1 MERDCILAQGAP
13 SFTKD
18 RLMEQSDETRV
29 WFCKLC
35 GLPAQ
40 KCSGG
45 ASTKQECRLCGTN
58 KIAEVRMPY
67 ATKLAMQEF
76 MSVNVIVR
84 VITSPFGEPV
94 LAAGNQ
100 KIGPVKFVD

>member
-1 MERDCILAQGAP
+1 MEKDCILAQGAP
-13 SFTKD
+13 GFARD

-40 KCSGG
+40 KSMGG
-45 ASTKQECRLCGTN
+45 VASKHECRLCGTN
-58 KIAEVRMPY
+58 QVAEVRMPY

-76 MSVNVIVR
+76 MSVNVIIR
-84 VITSPFGEPV
+84 VLTSPFGDTV
-94 LAAGNQ
+94 LTAGN
-100 KIGPVKFVD
+100 KNLGPVKFI